1 MFIYQTK
8 ERLKYY
14 DQVIDIYLKT
24 GYSAE
29 CIANPG
35 LVPVGR
41 HAIQNWIAN
50 FVSENGYKVPVVHM
64 QYNKGQHNEE

>member
-1 MFIYQTK
+1 MFIYQTEK
-8 ERLKYY
+8 RLNYY

-29 CIANPG
+29 RIANPG

-41 HAIQNWIAN
+41 NAIQAWIAN
-50 FVSENGYKVPVVHM
+50 FASKNGYKVPVVHM